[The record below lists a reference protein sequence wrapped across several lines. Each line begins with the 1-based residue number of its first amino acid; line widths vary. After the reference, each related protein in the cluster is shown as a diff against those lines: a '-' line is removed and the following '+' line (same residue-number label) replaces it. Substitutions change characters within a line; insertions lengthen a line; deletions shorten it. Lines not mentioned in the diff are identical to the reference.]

1 MEKKV
6 NKTKKVAPKKT
17 KKVEEIK
24 PIVTPKILE
33 EGESITFGTINKE
46 VEPQIIKYDDPS
58 IFDEVIEEEVF
69 LEEEKSIID
78 EIIEDN
84 KNEELVD
91 YYNQIKENNE
101 AEENDKRLLESIKE
115 FMMYLNSPRGGT
127 PTVENMLKLE
137 QYHNLWFGLNYK
149 ILCCSN
155 LQCKVYD
162 KMMRLVGLK

>member
-6 NKTKKVAPKKT
+6 NKTKKVTPKKT

-24 PIVTPKILE
+24 PTVTPKILE

-46 VEPQIIKYDDPS
+46 VE
-58 IFDEVIEEEVF
+58 VIEEDVF

-84 KNEELVD
+84 KNVELVD
-91 YYNQIKENNE
+91 YYNQIKEKNE
-101 AEENDKRLLESIKE
+101 AEENDKRLFESIKD